1 MASYILAIESSCDD
15 TSAAVLKDRDV
26 LSNVVASQMVHQK
39 YGGVVPEVASR
50 AHDEIIWTV
59 VEEAIKRAG
68 ISQSDLQAIA
78 CTRGPGLLGSLLVG
92 YTFAKALAYA
102 LHIPLIDVHHM
113 QAHIL
118 AHFLDDPAPDFPFL
132 CLTVSGGHTQLV
144 VVRDHFSMEV
154 IGKTLDDA
162 AGEAF
167 DKAGKLMNLPYPAGP
182 QIDRLAKEGKPVFEL
197 ARPQIDGLDFSFSG
211 LKTSFLYFLR
221 DALKEDP
228 NFVTSNLSDLCA
240 SLQERIVDILIDKL
254 ERAAKETGI
263 SQIAIAGGVAA
274 NSGLR
279 QRLLLKASQHD
290 WRLFI
295 PKLEYCTD
303 NAAMIGIVGYY
314 KNLKGDFADP
324 EARPDARLTWND

>member
-1 MASYILAIESSCDD
+1 M
-15 TSAAVLKDRDV
+15 
-26 LSNVVASQMVHQK
+26 
-39 YGGVVPEVASR
+39 
-50 AHDEIIWTV
+50 
-59 VEEAIKRAG
+59 
-68 ISQSDLQAIA
+68 
-78 CTRGPGLLGSLLVG
+78 
-92 YTFAKALAYA
+92 
-102 LHIPLIDVHHM
+102 
-113 QAHIL
+113 
-118 AHFLDDPAPDFPFL
+118 
-132 CLTVSGGHTQLV
+132 
-144 VVRDHFSMEV
+144 
-154 IGKTLDDA
+154 
-162 AGEAF
+162 
-167 DKAGKLMNLPYPAGP
+167 
-182 QIDRLAKEGKPVFEL
+182 